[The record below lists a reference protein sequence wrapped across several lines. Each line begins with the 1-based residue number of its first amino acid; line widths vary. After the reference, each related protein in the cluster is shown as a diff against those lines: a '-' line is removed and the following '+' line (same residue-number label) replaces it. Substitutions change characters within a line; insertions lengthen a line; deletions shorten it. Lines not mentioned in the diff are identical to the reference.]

1 MNDKQL
7 ETLLAILP
15 IGVMVDNPDIANWL
29 FNEEDLRKM
38 RNSNTDLIF
47 EPDIGFDS
55 WPK

>member
-47 EPDIGFDS
+47 EPEIGFES

>member
-38 RNSNTDLIF
+38 HNSNPDLVF
-47 EPDIGFDS
+47 EPGIGFDS

>member
-15 IGVMVDNPDIANWL
+15 IGVMADNPDIANWL

-38 RNSNTDLIF
+38 RNSNPDLIF
-47 EPDIGFDS
+47 EPEIGFYS

>member
-7 ETLLAILP
+7 GTLLAILP

-38 RNSNTDLIF
+38 RNSNPDLIF
-47 EPDIGFDS
+47 EPEIGFDS

>member
-47 EPDIGFDS
+47 ETEIGFDS

>member
-38 RNSNTDLIF
+38 RNSNPDLIF
-47 EPDIGFDS
+47 EPEIEFDS

>member
-15 IGVMVDNPDIANWL
+15 ISVMADNPDIANWL

-38 RNSNTDLIF
+38 RNSNPDLIF
-47 EPDIGFDS
+47 EPEIEFDS

>member
-38 RNSNTDLIF
+38 RNSNPDLIF
-47 EPDIGFDS
+47 EPGIDS

>member
-47 EPDIGFDS
+47 EPEIGFDS